1 MSRFVGLAARP
12 EGKAPAC
19 PAGATEKTGKAAGTG
34 AGGMRE
40 RDAGHGGTPEAGR
53 LAGMT
58 KADIAK
64 SLKEKGIETNA
75 KMSKAELASLLLGG
89 QETAQ
94 GA

>member
-1 MSRFVGLAARP
+1 
-12 EGKAPAC
+12 
-19 PAGATEKTGKAAGTG
+19 
-34 AGGMRE
+34 
-40 RDAGHGGTPEAGR
+40 
-53 LAGMT
+53 MT